1 MPQRTV
7 HPAFEGRIVAVPLP
21 PDAVEE
27 GFRRLIR
34 RNRLFGA
41 EFRADVVTEE
51 GARKKFLAAPVP
63 SRKRLLARWLLLFRN
78 LVSPDDFFD
87 LVSTHVREFDHG
99 ENALLMA
106 RDRIVYDTRIL
117 HGSEIVGEMTLF
129 FQAAMDRDFGVV
141 EYLRGHRRRI
151 VHVDHIRILPRRPG
165 YASALFRHYD
175 ALFRSLRFDQFRL
188 SASLSVGKYYWAK
201 EGFHCLD
208 ELQFRRM
215 KDGLRE
221 LVRSRGLPVAET
233 EIDRV
238 RCACEIARLRQ
249 DLEIPV
255 YRSRQGY
262 YALDRSA
269 EHEEERVFPLGKA
282 FLLCSTPWDG
292 YRDIS
297 APPCPPGARRRRRWP
312 HAA

>member
-7 HPAFEGRIVAVPLP
+7 HPAFEGRIVAVPLR

-27 GFRRLIR
+27 GFDRLIR
-34 RNRLFGA
+34 RNRLFGV
-41 EFRADVVTEE
+41 EFRPDLIMKERAH
-51 GARKKFLAAPVP
+51 RKFRAAPLP
-63 SRKRLLARWLLLFRN
+63 SKRLLLACWLLLFGN

-87 LVSTHVREFDHG
+87 LVSTHVQEFDHG
-99 ENALLMA
+99 ENGLLVG

-117 HGSEIVGEMTLF
+117 RGRETVGEMTLF
-129 FQAAMDRDFGVV
+129 FRAAMDREFGLV
-141 EYLRGHRRRI
+141 EYLRGRRLRI
-151 VHVDHIRILPRRPG
+151 VYVDHIRILARRSG

-175 ALFRSLRFDQFRL
+175 ALFRCLRFDQFRL

-201 EGFHCLD
+201 EGFHCLH

-215 KDGLRE
+215 KEGLRR
-221 LVRSRGLPVAET
+221 LVRDRGLPVAQG
-233 EIDRV
+233 EIERV
-238 RCACEIARLRQ
+238 RCACDIARLRR
-249 DLEIPV
+249 DLQIPV

-262 YALDRSA
+262 YALEPNA
-269 EHEEERVFPLGKA
+269 EHCEERLFPLGKA

-297 APPCPPGARRRRRWP
+297 VRVRPPGARRPRYP
-312 HAA
+312 LHAA

>member
-7 HPAFEGRIVAVPLP
+7 HPAFEERIVAVPLP
-21 PDAVEE
+21 PDVVEE

-41 EFRADVVTEE
+41 EFHPGILTKN
-51 GARKKFLAAPVP
+51 GARKRFLPAPVP

-78 LVSPDDFFD
+78 LVAPDGFFD
-87 LVSTHVREFDHG
+87 LVSTHVRGFDHG
-99 ENALLMA
+99 ENALLVG

-117 HGSEIVGEMTLF
+117 DGNEIVGEMTLF
-129 FQAAMDRDFGVV
+129 FLAAMDRDFGVV
-141 EYLRGHRRRI
+141 EYLRGRRRRI
-151 VHVDHIRILPRRPG
+151 VYVDHIRILAQRPG

-175 ALFRSLRFDQFRL
+175 ALFRCLRFDQFRL

-201 EGFHCLD
+201 EGFHCLN

-215 KDGLRE
+215 KDGLRK

-233 EIDRV
+233 EIDQV
-238 RCACEIARLRQ
+238 RCACEIARLRR

-297 APPCPPGARRRRRWP
+297 APPRPARARRRGGSL